1 MSARDRR
8 LREAAAER
16 DRQESDT
23 DQSSFDRGL
32 RQAAESRRSDSARNS
47 RPSRDPAA
55 SADEPT
61 FSESDPARPD
71 SSPDSFDD
79 IDRSGDGGGGGRPS
93 PQPDAEDEQSIAE
106 QIGELEPGEV
116 LTATGGGGTGEAD
129 VEVISEEE
137 SRQRVREAQI
147 VARTDLTRSELE
159 ASQRFARQQTEFEL
173 LGRVEAQLEDRFGD
187 IDFRD
192 EDVRITERD
201 GLLRAELTDRFVEED
216 LPQQV
221 GLGAE
226 ADFDEGGA
234 FLGPEGRPGDIGGR
248 ETDQTPGERLRDVEA
263 GLTALDRSIAETGAQ
278 FFGQGAALAESRQEL
293 EGFRVGTVVRRA
305 GAGLTGLARIPT
317 GLALL
322 PFETARQVSPAG
334 IEARQQRAE
343 EIGTVDV
350 PTGGGFLPGDE
361 LDFEQSESELLTTI
375 ATFDEDI
382 VDPAIEFARERE
394 GGIAGAAIELGA
406 GLGAGAAVFRAGAA
420 IGPRAGTA
428 TRFAIQPGEE
438 ILGRGGFAATRRLR
452 GEETAQRLFPQ
463 QEPLIF
469 SEEAALRG
477 INRAADRAQ
486 QEIDRIN
493 IRAPGV
499 FAGVPRLE
507 VEIQERRT
515 VTEPELRDP
524 ADIEMEERL
533 LAAEQRRVVPMQD
546 RPPRSDL
553 TPQGTILP
561 ARGLDPRTR
570 ARLEASRRA
579 ELEAEAESEREV
591 IRTQLG
597 LDLEQ
602 EQVQEPFEFETFDLD
617 LEQESELP
625 PREIEL
631 PPIETEV
638 PPRETE
644 GPPRETERPPEETEA
659 IELPDLEEDLE
670 DDLFQLQQLQLEGV
684 QAVEAVL
691 DPGELDI
698 E

>member
-16 DRQESDT
+16 DRQQSDDVGESASFVAEQIRERRDT
-23 DQSSFDRGL
+23 RDDDDDRQ
-32 RQAAESRRSDSARNS
+32 R
-47 RPSRDPAA
+47 
-55 SADEPT
+55 
-61 FSESDPARPD
+61 
-71 SSPDSFDD
+71 SSPDR
-79 IDRSGDGGGGGRPS
+79 DRDRQPR
-93 PQPDAEDEQSIAE
+93 PQPEPDDDQSVAE

-137 SRQRVREAQI
+137 SRQRVVESQL

-159 ASQRFARQQTEFEL
+159 GRQRFARQQTEFEL

-187 IDFRD
+187 VDFSA
-192 EDVRITERD
+192 EDVTITEQD
-201 GLLRAELTDRFVEED
+201 GMLRAELTDRFVEED

-226 ADFDEGGA
+226 ADFDDGGA

-248 ETDQTPGERLRDVEA
+248 DTDQTAGERLRDVEA
-263 GLTALDRSIAETGAQ
+263 GLSALDRSIAETGGQ
-278 FFGQGAALAESRQEL
+278 FFARGAALAESREEL
-293 EGFRVGTVVRRA
+293 EGLGAGTVVRRA

-334 IEARQQRAE
+334 IEARLERAE

-361 LDFEQSESELLTTI
+361 LEFEQSESELLTTL
-375 ATFDEDI
+375 ATFDEET
-382 VDPAIEFARERE
+382 VDPALEFVFEGE
-394 GGIAGAAIELGA
+394 GGVAGAVVELGA
-406 GLGAGAAVFRAGAA
+406 GLAAGATVFRAGAA

-438 ILGRGGFAATRRLR
+438 ILGRGGFAATRRFR

-486 QEIDRIN
+486 EEIDRIN

-499 FAGVPRLE
+499 GAGVPRLE
-507 VEIQERRT
+507 FEIEEGRA

-524 ADIEMEERL
+524 AEIEMEERL

-546 RPPRSDL
+546 RPPGSDL
-553 TPQGTILP
+553 TPEGTILP

-570 ARLEASRRA
+570 ARLEASRRSG
-579 ELEAEAESEREV
+579 LEAEAESEREV
-591 IRTQLG
+591 LRTQFG

-602 EQVQEPFEFETFDLD
+602 EQVQEPFEFETFELD

-638 PPRETE
+638 PPIETE
-644 GPPRETERPPEETEA
+644 LPPRETEVPPRETEQPPEETEP
-659 IELPDLEEDLE
+659 IELPDLEEDLD
-670 DDLFQLQQLQLEGV
+670 DDLFELRHLQLKGV
-684 QAVEAVL
+684 RAVEAVL
-691 DPGELDI
+691 EPGELDI